1 MSTETV
7 GSMDPSTGSGREVV
21 GPSTSSGHDPS
32 LDPSAGSGIVLP
44 RRILAGGSLV
54 RSVLAPIGFG
64 VIFVGLWQALVTGLQ
79 IEPYVVPSPLEIAS
93 EFGANIASVLSGA
106 ARTGLNAL
114 IGLVVGALLGVL
126 GALLANV
133 IMNFEGLTAP
143 LVAALAVMPIVALAP
158 VLYTMY
164 GADVETARQ
173 LVAGLAALIPV
184 YINTL
189 RGLRQVQ
196 PVHRDLMT
204 VYAATPRQQQLA
216 VTLPTAAPYLFTGLR
231 VSSSLAVISALVAE
245 YFGGPVGGLGK
256 SITSAASSSNYPL
269 AWAYV
274 LGAILLG
281 LVFYAVTLAV
291 ETWFTRHR
299 S

>member
-1 MSTETV
+1 VSTDVAAPPQVSDQAATV
-7 GSMDPSTGSGREVV
+7 PS
-21 GPSTSSGHDPS
+21 
-32 LDPSAGSGIVLP
+32 
-44 RRILAGGSLV
+44 RILAGGSLA
-54 RSVLAPIGFG
+54 RSVLAPVAFG
-64 VIFVGLWQALVTGLQ
+64 VIFLGLWQALVTGLQ
-79 IEPYVVPSPLEIAS
+79 IEPYVVPSPLEIAA
-93 EFGANIASVLSGA
+93 EFGANVASVASGA
-106 ARTGLNAL
+106 ARTGVNAL
-114 IGLVVGALLGVL
+114 IGLVVGALLGIL

-133 IMNFEGLTAP
+133 VLNFDALAAP
-143 LVAALAVMPIVALAP
+143 LVAALSVMPIVALAP

-184 YINTL
+184 YLNTL

-196 PVHRDLMT
+196 PVHRDLMRA
-204 VYAATPRQQQLA
+204 YAASPAQQQWA
-216 VTLPTAAPYLFTGLR
+216 VTLPTALPYLFTGLR
-231 VSSSLAVISALVAE
+231 VASSLAVISALVAE

-281 LVFYAVTLAV
+281 LIFYGVTLAV
-291 ETWFTRHR
+291 ETWFTRHSR
-299 S
+299 PI

>member
-1 MSTETV
+1 MSTETI
-7 GSMDPSTGSGREVV
+7 GPSTGSGRDPTGSGHQPI
-21 GPSTSSGHDPS
+21 GPST
-32 LDPSAGSGIVLP
+32 GSGIVLP
-44 RRILAGGSLV
+44 SRILAGGSLA
-54 RSVLAPIGFG
+54 RSVLAPVAFG
-64 VIFVGLWQALVTGLQ
+64 VIFLGLWQALVTGLQ
-79 IEPYVVPSPLEIAS
+79 IEPYVVPSPLEIAA
-93 EFGANIASVLSGA
+93 EFGANVASVAAGA
-106 ARTGLNAL
+106 ARTGMNAL
-114 IGLVVGALLGVL
+114 IGLVVGALLGIL

-133 IMNFEGLTAP
+133 MLNFDALAAP
-143 LVAALAVMPIVALAP
+143 LVAALSVMPIVALAP

-184 YINTL
+184 YLNTL

-196 PVHRDLMT
+196 PVHRDLMRA
-204 VYAATPRQQQLA
+204 YAASPAQQQWA
-216 VTLPTAAPYLFTGLR
+216 VTLPTALPYLFTGLR
-231 VSSSLAVISALVAE
+231 VASSLAVISALVAE

-281 LVFYAVTLAV
+281 LIFYGVTLAV
-291 ETWFTRHR
+291 ETWFTRHSR
-299 S
+299 PI